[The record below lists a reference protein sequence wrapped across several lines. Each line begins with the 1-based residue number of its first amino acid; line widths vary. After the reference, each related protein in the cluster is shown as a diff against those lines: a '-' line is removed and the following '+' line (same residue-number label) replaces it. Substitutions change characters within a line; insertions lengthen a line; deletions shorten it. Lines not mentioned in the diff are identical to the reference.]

1 MAQAYT
7 TTHTTGTGGLAAK
20 MAVYYSKRGLSRLR
34 ENLVFHQFGEKK
46 ELPKNN
52 GKQVNWF
59 RRVDSAADTATL
71 TEGTAPSPITLSS
84 NQVTASLAQYGNFVQ
99 VSDLIEMTSIDN
111 EIEAAVDV
119 LSFKAA
125 RSLDALDR
133 TILDSGTTIA
143 YGGGKTA
150 LSATAAADVLNG
162 AEVRKGVRQ
171 LRAANAMPFSGGY
184 FAWVIHPNN
193 SYDLQSD
200 TASGGWV
207 NANTYVDTDGIKN
220 GEIGKLFGAKFYETT
235 NVSSTTSGT
244 SGSANVYST
253 HLLSEGAFGVVDFDG
268 SYSIYVKKSGE
279 NDTSNPLNQWSTV
292 GYKMTYANKML
303 DENRQISYKVGSAN

>member
-1 MAQAYT
+1 MAT
-7 TTHTTGTGGLAAK
+7 TNLTTTGGLSAK
-20 MAVYYSKRGLSRLR
+20 MAVYYSKRGLSKLR

-59 RRVDSAADTATL
+59 RRVDSAADTSAI
-71 TEGTAPSPITLSS
+71 TEGTVPSPITLSA
-84 NQVTASLAQYGNFVQ
+84 NQVTAQLAQYGNFTQ
-99 VSDLIEMTSIDN
+99 TSDLLEMTSIDN
-111 EIEAAVDV
+111 EIENAVDT

-125 RSLDALDR
+125 RSLDTLDR
-133 TILDSGTTIA
+133 NILDSGTTIK
-143 YGGGKTA
+143 YGGSKTA

-162 AEVRKGVRQ
+162 AAVREGVRV
-171 LRAANAMPFSGGY
+171 LNAANAMPFSGGH

-193 SYDLQSD
+193 AYDLMSD

-207 NANTYVDTDGIKN
+207 NANTYVDTTGIQN
-220 GEIGKLFGAKFYETT
+220 GEIGKLFGAKFFQTT
-235 NVSSTTSGT
+235 NVSSTTTGT

-253 HLLSEGAFGVVDFDG
+253 HLLSEGAFGIVEFDG
-268 SYSIYVKKSGE
+268 SYQIYVKKSGDQ
-279 NDTSNPLNQWSTV
+279 DTSNPLNQYSTI

-303 DENRQISYKVGSAN
+303 DEARQVTFKVGSAN